1 MEDTPWMIEGIVFE
15 KATKKIQH
23 LQALKCSLA
32 SYAGC
37 MRGKWARLNKADEL
51 KRMFLL
57 EFSF

>member
-1 MEDTPWMIEGIVFE
+1 MVQGIDFE
-15 KATKKIQH
+15 KATKAAKKIQH
-23 LQALKCSLA
+23 LQALKFSLA

-37 MRGKWARLNKADEL
+37 MRVKSAWLNKPDEF